1 MIMEQIANKDK
12 SSIEREKTGTNMT
25 SVQENARALNPT
37 LLARVE
43 AAIKEQPAFDVLRAK
58 LLEHGGAEVV
68 PPCEWNNDLRQYVI
82 VRDPDLL
89 ALVDH
94 GHLMAGPV
102 VCRSRGME
110 PNRCHENIAR
120 LWLQKRKRDAL
131 IGIATGYCLS
141 GDLWGQHSWG
151 VRKDS
156 LLETLG
162 KREKYFG
169 IRLEGVDADVFAFK
183 ALYRDETNWPL
194 FSVEFVMRVRAE
206 MEKRIAIEA
215 GLSR

>member
-37 LLARVE
+37 LLARVQV
-43 AAIKEQPAFDVLRAK
+43 AIKEQPEFGVLRAK
-58 LLEHGGAEVV
+58 LLEHGGTEVV
-68 PPCEWNNDLRQYVI
+68 APCAWNNDQRKYVI
-82 VRDPDLL
+82 VSDPDLP

-94 GHLMAGPV
+94 GYPMTGPV

-110 PNRCHENIAR
+110 QNRCHENIAW

-141 GDLWGQHSWG
+141 DDLWVQHSWG
-151 VRKDS
+151 IRKES

-162 KREKYFG
+162 ERDKYFG
-169 IRLEGVDADVFAFK
+169 IRLDGVDADVFAFK
-183 ALYRDETNWPL
+183 ALGREQTNWPL
-194 FSVEFVMRVRAE
+194 FSAEF
-206 MEKRIAIEA
+206 
-215 GLSR
+215 